1 MAAAQDL
8 TIRRWEEAAA
18 IARPLTPPEREALA
32 TDIAARGVIYPVMV
46 LPDGRIVDGHHR
58 WELSNEQAP
67 ITILPPMTDQAALY
81 LAGQLNIA
89 RRHLDRADWNSQFH
103 KQERKAAALAMLE
116 VKTQAEVAT
125 VFGVGQKT
133 VSDWKKA
140 AEIDTLAVSANVSDP
155 APRRTN
161 NYPIVRDH
169 RKKLTELERKDI
181 VRRYRNGE
189 SNDAIAARFN
199 IHERT
204 VYRIANGKDR
214 PTPALTPTVATAP
227 KPAAPDPTDD
237 EGPAY
242 QRVTRSRRVYS
253 FDTPLTA
260 PSGASLKGWSA
271 TILSII
277 EFTKALRDQGVRPLV
292 RQWSPRKLEVTL
304 ANLDLMIGQIQ
315 QLRAEVA
322 AAMLNNEPDPDGP
335 A

>member
-1 MAAAQDL
+1 MATAQDL

-32 TDIAARGVIYPVMV
+32 TDIAAHGVIYPVMV

-67 ITILPPMTDQAALY
+67 VHVLPAMTDQAALY

-89 RRHLDRADWNSQFH
+89 RRHLDRTEWDSLFH
-103 KQERKAAALAMLE
+103 SQERKAAALAMLE

-125 VFGVGQKT
+125 VFGVKQNT
-133 VSDWKKA
+133 ISDWKKA
-140 AEIDTLAVSANVSDP
+140 ARTDGISVSDTVSDT
-155 APRRTN
+155 PRRTN

-169 RKKLTELERKDI
+169 RKKLTDLERKDI
-181 VRRYRNGE
+181 IRRYRNGE
-189 SNDAIAARFN
+189 SNDAIAARFT

-214 PTPALTPTVATAP
+214 PAPALTPTVAP
-227 KPAAPDPTDD
+227 KPTPP
-237 EGPAY
+237 GPADDDAPVY

-253 FDTPLTA
+253 FDDPLTA

-271 TILSII
+271 TILSIT

-292 RQWSPRKLEVTL
+292 RQWSPRRLEVVL
-304 ANLDLMIGQIQ
+304 ANLDVMIGQIQ

-322 AAMLNNEPDPDGP
+322 AAVLNNEPDPDGP
-335 A
+335 G